1 MEQCRQF
8 KHLLEGVKKHSDDVH
23 LLSECFATGTIKGY
37 VFRLFQELNVDKANG
52 TDDKYSSY
60 LVIKDKNANGS
71 MWSAFYNQVDIDEWV
86 SSNGG
91 TNDLN
96 LRVETENEINF
107 DTRDIDE
114 KPFEQQHGSY

>member
-60 LVIKDKNANGS
+60 LVINDKNANGS
-71 MWSAFYNQVDIDEWV
+71 MWSAFYNQVDIDEFV
-86 SSNGG
+86 SLNGG
-91 TNDLN
+91 
-96 LRVETENEINF
+96 
-107 DTRDIDE
+107 
-114 KPFEQQHGSY
+114 